1 MSLVSV
7 KNVSFGYAS
16 NRRILDDVSLDIG
29 PGDTIGLVGESGSG
43 KTTLLRLLLGLARP
57 DSGSITFDGQPL
69 DPRNSAFMRTFRRQ
83 AQVVFQDPYS
93 SLDPRQTI
101 FSIIAE
107 PLRSLKIP
115 GDHRQMVGDA
125 LEAVGL
131 DRDVGTRYP
140 RQFSGGQRQRIAIAR
155 AIVAGPRLLLADEAV
170 SALDLT
176 TRTRIVDLLS
186 RLSRDMSLLFVS
198 HDIGVV
204 AALCRRIVILEKGR
218 IVEQG
223 DTRSVLQNPK
233 HPYTQ
238 RLLASVPRLSLTEV
252 SS

>member
-1 MSLVSV
+1 MSLIRVE
-7 KNVSFGYAS
+7 NVSFGY
-16 NRRILDDVSLDIG
+16 RKHRQILDNVSLDIAA
-29 PGDTIGLVGESGSG
+29 GDTVGLVGESGSG

-57 DSGSITFDGQPL
+57 DSGTITFDGAPL
-69 DPRNSAFMRTFRRQ
+69 DPTNARFMRDYRRQ

-107 PLRSLKIP
+107 PLRSLKVP
-115 GDHRQMVGDA
+115 GDHTVMVRNA

-131 DRDVGTRYP
+131 PADAATRYP
-140 RQFSGGQRQRIAIAR
+140 HQFSGGQRQRIAIAR
-155 AIVAGPRLLLADEAV
+155 AIVPGPRLLLADEAV

-176 TRTRIVDLLS
+176 TRTRITDLLA
-186 RLSRDMSLLFVS
+186 RLSNEMSLLFVS

-204 AALCRRIVILEKGR
+204 AALCRRIVILQKGR
-218 IVEQG
+218 IVEAG
-223 DTRSVLQNPK
+223 ETRDVLDNPK

-238 RLLASVPRLSLTEV
+238 QLLASVPRLSLDKV
-252 SS
+252 SP